1 MTETAVA
8 TARKAMFGSLDMS
21 VAQVLAG
28 LDAGVMM
35 HRTFPT
41 YGFVFVPRWCADC
54 GASLP
59 CQTIDGAADTF
70 PRCSAHA
77 F

>member
-1 MTETAVA
+1 MNA
-8 TARKAMFGSLDMS
+8 TQQASAARFGSILMS

-28 LDAGVMM
+28 LDAGVMV
-35 HRTFPT
+35 HKTWPT
-41 YGFVFVPRWCADC
+41 YGFAFVPRWCTEC

-70 PRCSAHA
+70 PRCSGCA